1 MESKNTKFESEPFI
15 PSLIQIQPMNKPLSI
30 SENVNTFSIKNAP
43 KKAPIADLV
52 VHTNSNNNEKIMQ
65 KLEFM
70 PHFDKNIYDFMIPE
84 GSNKVVVFKLN

>member
-1 MESKNTKFESEPFI
+1 MDRKNIQFESEPFI
-15 PSLIQIQPMNKPLSI
+15 PSLIQIQPMKKPLSI

-43 KKAPIADLV
+43 KKAPIANLV
-52 VHTNSNNNEKIMQ
+52 VHTNSNSNEKIMQ

-84 GSNKVVVFKLN
+84 GSNKVVLFRIN